1 MALTLTGGCEL
12 KKNTMPNTL
21 KSKITDDMKSAMRA
35 KDKQRLGVIRLI
47 QAAIKQ
53 REVDERISLDDK
65 QVIIVL
71 DKMLKQRRDSLA
83 QYEKAERQ
91 DLAEQEAFEIKL
103 IQNYMPQ
110 PLSESEL
117 AELIETALTE
127 TGATSIKE
135 LGKVMGYLKP
145 KVQGRADMRALSTN
159 LKKRLS

>member
-1 MALTLTGGCEL
+1 MS
-12 KKNTMPNTL
+12 NTL
-21 KSKITDDMKSAMRA
+21 KPKITDDMKTAMRA

-65 QVIIVL
+65 EVIVVL

-91 DLAEQEAFEIKL
+91 DLAEQEAFEIKV

-117 AELIETALTE
+117 AALIETAITE

>member
-1 MALTLTGGCEL
+1 
-12 KKNTMPNTL
+12 
-21 KSKITDDMKSAMRA
+21 MKTAMRA

-65 QVIIVL
+65 EVIIVL

-83 QYEKAERQ
+83 QYKKAERQ
-91 DLAEQEAFEIKL
+91 DLAEQESFEIKL

-117 AELIETALTE
+117 AELIETAFTE

-135 LGKVMGYLKP
+135 LGKLMGYLKP
-145 KVQGRADMRALSTN
+145 KVQGRVDMRALSTN

>member
-1 MALTLTGGCEL
+1 MS
-12 KKNTMPNTL
+12 NTL
-21 KSKITDDMKSAMRA
+21 KPKITDDMKTAMRA

-65 QVIIVL
+65 EVIIVL

-83 QYEKAERQ
+83 QYKKAERQ
-91 DLAEQEAFEIKL
+91 DLAEQESFEIKL

-127 TGATSIKE
+127 IGATSIKE
-135 LGKVMGYLKP
+135 LGKVMSYLKP

>member
-1 MALTLTGGCEL
+1 MS
-12 KKNTMPNTL
+12 NTL
-21 KSKITDDMKSAMRA
+21 KPKITDDMKTAMRA

-65 QVIIVL
+65 EVIIVL

-83 QYEKAERQ
+83 QYKKAERQ
-91 DLAEQEAFEIKL
+91 DLAEQESFEIKL

-127 TGATSIKE
+127 IGATSIKE
-135 LGKVMGYLKP
+135 LGKVMSYLKP
-145 KVQGRADMRALSTN
+145 KVQGRVDMRALSTN

>member
-1 MALTLTGGCEL
+1 MS
-12 KKNTMPNTL
+12 NTL
-21 KSKITDDMKSAMRA
+21 KPKITDDMKTAMRA

-65 QVIIVL
+65 EVIIVL

-83 QYEKAERQ
+83 HYEKAERQ
-91 DLAEQEAFEIKL
+91 DLAEQEAFEIKV

-117 AELIETALTE
+117 AELIETAFTE

-135 LGKVMGYLKP
+135 LGKVMSYLKP